1 MLIIDRTVLVGS
13 LRNKLVDESVAIK
26 MGNAEAQKKIKA
38 TTQIAA
44 KPVVKTWHK
53 VIEFKGSSIKTTQK
67 FNIDSNNWR
76 IKWST
81 TPGSMGKMNF
91 QIYVNDA
98 KGDNIGV
105 AANIIGKGSDE
116 SYMTDTGEHS
126 LTINTAQNYTI
137 TIEQE
142 K

>member
-1 MLIIDRTVLVGS
+1 LGS
-13 LRNKLVDESVAIK
+13 IGAASSGNK
-26 MGNAEAQKKIKA
+26 GTA
-38 TTQIAA
+38 TTTGTNTTETTKAVVTPTP
-44 KPVVKTWHK
+44 KPVAKTWQK

-67 FNIDSNNWR
+67 FNIVSNNWR

-81 TPGSMGKMNF
+81 TPTSIGNMNF

-98 KGDNIGV
+98 SGANVGV

-116 SYMTDTGEHS
+116 SYMTDIGEHS
-126 LTINTAQNYTI
+126 LTINTAQNYDI
-137 TIEQE
+137 IIEQE